1 MKDENR
7 EQYPGVGD
15 LAARAAEKLLDLVD
29 EAFSD
34 VFVPYANRLINDG
47 YLEFDLS
54 FPVEWRF
61 GDNPSDGMGGPA
73 PDDAGTIQVLMD
85 YCDGD
90 LVLVGSTSL
99 NEMVNRCLEGWEG
112 PNAKTDEGHVEASN
126 ALSAALRAAADR
138 LDAAL
143 PEITKRGGK

>member
-1 MKDENR
+1 MEDEMK
-7 EQYPGVGD
+7 EQYPGVSD
-15 LAARAAEKLLDLVD
+15 MAERVAQNLLDMAD
-29 EAFSD
+29 EVFAD
-34 VFVPYANRLINDG
+34 VFVPYANRLIKDG

-61 GDNPSDGMGGPA
+61 GDDPSDGMGGPA

-85 YCDGD
+85 YCGGD

-99 NEMVNRCLEGWEG
+99 NEMVNQCLEMWAS
-112 PNAKTDEGHVEASN
+112 PNAKTHEDFFEASN

-143 PEITKRGGK
+143 PE